1 MEDFKNM
8 VGVRNKDQRF
18 ANGKYNQIDLTDFT
32 IACRSVKNARQHQP
46 NNEIYISADGH
57 VSPCCYLGSEP
68 FVDTKVKSVD
78 ENYMKMVNLQG
89 GVDALN
95 IHKHNLY
102 DILNLDIFQ
111 KWIPDT
117 WQADGNKSMR
127 PAKCGQCCAVEFNA
141 LDYGELGEKK
151 DSYFDKKDWEK
162 NNE

>member
-1 MEDFKNM
+1 
-8 VGVRNKDQRF
+8 
-18 ANGKYNQIDLTDFT
+18 
-32 IACRSVKNARQHQP
+32 
-46 NNEIYISADGH
+46 
-57 VSPCCYLGSEP
+57 
-68 FVDTKVKSVD
+68 
-78 ENYMKMVNLQG
+78 MKMIELHG
-89 GVDALN
+89 GVDKLN

-162 NNE
+162 PK